1 MCSGLPGRGGQS
13 SAAASSPRLT
23 LVLHSSK
30 HRQAALLKANP
41 PSWGSDSKPPDPS
54 SLVQASGKLSNQ
66 SQGSVKSQSQSQ
78 GSGRLQ
84 HATQGSGNAVQP
96 ESAVSSEPGD
106 PDAKSQGWP
115 APPPPMPVK
124 ADPNSKVDTTHEA
137 VQQQLTQ
144 QQLTQQQQQGQVGVP
159 EGLDLARQ
167 AQDGF
172 EQSVSQKETRRVE
185 EGGGD
190 GTAVLLQACLHR
202 FVRPETLHRWVCSR
216 CVP

>member
-1 MCSGLPGRGGQS
+1 MVCSGLPGRDSQS
-13 SAAASSPRLT
+13 SAAASEPRLT
-23 LVLHSSK
+23 PVLHSSK
-30 HRQAALLKANP
+30 HRQANP
-41 PSWGSDSKPPDPS
+41 PSRGSDLNPPDPS
-54 SLVQASGKLSNQ
+54 SLVQASSKLSNR

-84 HATQGSGNAVQP
+84 YATQGSGSAVQP
-96 ESAVSSEPGD
+96 ASAVSSEPAD
-106 PDAKSQGWP
+106 PDSRSQDWAAVS

-124 ADPNSKVDTTHEA
+124 AEFDSRVDTTHEA

-144 QQLTQQQQQGQVGVP
+144 QQQQGQFGVP
-159 EGLDLARQ
+159 EGFDLARQ
-167 AQDGF
+167 ARDGF
-172 EQSVSQKETRRVE
+172 QQSVSQKETRRVE
-185 EGGGD
+185 EGVGD